1 MDDEAHMTSIYL
13 IRHAEAE
20 GNLFRRA
27 QGHWNGK
34 VTDRGRRQI
43 DALAERFRG
52 VKIDAV
58 YSSDLDRTVATAGAL
73 LRGRELELV
82 TTPRLREINM
92 GVWEGEPWGN
102 ITYRWPEQMYLFNN
116 EPERWF
122 VPGCESFG
130 EVQERMTKVILELAA
145 KHEGG
150 TIAAVSHGMAIKIF
164 LMGAMG
170 VHSGE
175 GEPML
180 HGDNTAVSLLE
191 VEDGRI
197 SVKYYNDNS
206 HLGEGLSTFAQQ
218 RWWRDT
224 KKDDPT
230 SLRFEPLDPQNPGDA
245 EFYTRCYADSW
256 AVAHGSSAGFVPR
269 VYLASARSHSAKDRD
284 CLMKVMYGERP
295 VGVLELDPRRGK
307 DEGCGWISLLYLVPE
322 FRGKGYGVQLIGCA
336 AAYFADRGRSAV
348 RLHVAVTNE
357 AAIGFYRHYGFD
369 ELAVEP
375 GVSSDQLL
383 MERKN

>member
-1 MDDEAHMTSIYL
+1 MTSIYL

-116 EPERWF
+116 EPEKWS

-230 SLRFEPLDPQNPGDA
+230 SLRFEPRDPKHPAYA
-245 EFYTRCYADSW
+245 EIYTRCYADSW

-295 VGVLELDPRRGK
+295 VGVLELDPRRGR

>member
-1 MDDEAHMTSIYL
+1 MTSIYL

-102 ITYRWPEQMYLFNN
+102 VTYRWPEQMYLFNN

-295 VGVLELDPRRGK
+295 VGVLELDPRRGR

>member
-1 MDDEAHMTSIYL
+1 MTSIYL

-130 EVQERMTKVILELAA
+130 KVQERMTKVILELAA

-295 VGVLELDPRRGK
+295 VGVLELDPRRGR

>member
-1 MDDEAHMTSIYL
+1 MS
-13 IRHAEAE
+13 
-20 GNLFRRA
+20 N
-27 QGHWNGK
+27 
-34 VTDRGRRQI
+34 
-43 DALAERFRG
+43 
-52 VKIDAV
+52 
-58 YSSDLDRTVATAGAL
+58 
-73 LRGRELELV
+73 
-82 TTPRLREINM
+82 
-92 GVWEGEPWGN
+92 
-102 ITYRWPEQMYLFNN
+102 
-116 EPERWF
+116 
-122 VPGCESFG
+122 
-130 EVQERMTKVILELAA
+130 
-145 KHEGG
+145 
-150 TIAAVSHGMAIKIF
+150 
-164 LMGAMG
+164 
-170 VHSGE
+170 
-175 GEPML
+175 
-180 HGDNTAVSLLE
+180 
-191 VEDGRI
+191 
-197 SVKYYNDNS
+197 KY
-206 HLGEGLSTFAQQ
+206 
-218 RWWRDT
+218 
-224 KKDDPT
+224 
-230 SLRFEPLDPQNPGDA
+230 DA

-295 VGVLELDPRRGK
+295 VGVLELDPRRGR

>member
-1 MDDEAHMTSIYL
+1 MTSIYL

-295 VGVLELDPRRGK
+295 VGVLELDPRRGR

-375 GVSSDQLL
+375 GVTSDQLL

>member
-1 MDDEAHMTSIYL
+1 MTKVYL

-34 VTDRGRRQI
+34 VTARGYKQI

-52 VKIDAV
+52 EKIDAV

-73 LRGRELELV
+73 LRGRKLTLV

-102 ITYRWPEQMYLFNN
+102 ITYKWPEQMYLFNN
-116 EPERWF
+116 EPEKWS
-122 VPGCESFG
+122 VPGGEGFY
-130 EVQERMTKVILELAA
+130 EVQKRMTEVILELAA
-145 KHEGG
+145 KHDGG

-164 LMGAMG
+164 LMGALG
-170 VHSGE
+170 LHSGDSE
-175 GEPML
+175 AMM
-180 HGDNTAVSLLE
+180 HGDNTSVSLLE
-191 VEDGRI
+191 VEGGRI
-197 SVKYYNDNS
+197 DVKYYNDNS
-206 HLGEGLSTFAQQ
+206 HLGDGLSTFATQ

-230 SLRFEPLDPQNPGDA
+230 SLRFEPLDPRDREDA
-245 EFYTRCYADSW
+245 DFYTRCYADSW
-256 AVAHGSSAGFVPR
+256 AVAHGSSAGFVPK

-284 CLMKVMYGERP
+284 CLMKVMYGDRP

-307 DEGCGWISLLYLVPE
+307 DEGCGWVSLLYLIPE

-336 AAYFADRGRSAV
+336 AAYFSDRGRSAV

-357 AAIGFYRHYGFD
+357 AAIGFYKHYGFE

>member
-1 MDDEAHMTSIYL
+1 MYLNHYSLLKTFGQHTTGLDDEAHMTSIYL

-230 SLRFEPLDPQNPGDA
+230 SLRFEPLDPKNPGYA
-245 EFYTRCYADSW
+245 EF
-256 AVAHGSSAGFVPR
+256 
-269 VYLASARSHSAKDRD
+269 
-284 CLMKVMYGERP
+284 
-295 VGVLELDPRRGK
+295 
-307 DEGCGWISLLYLVPE
+307 
-322 FRGKGYGVQLIGCA
+322 
-336 AAYFADRGRSAV
+336 
-348 RLHVAVTNE
+348 
-357 AAIGFYRHYGFD
+357 
-369 ELAVEP
+369 
-375 GVSSDQLL
+375 
-383 MERKN
+383 

>member
-1 MDDEAHMTSIYL
+1 MTSIYL

-82 TTPRLREINM
+82 TTPRLREINL

-295 VGVLELDPRRGK
+295 VGVLELDPRRGR

>member
-1 MDDEAHMTSIYL
+1 MTSIYL

-43 DALAERFRG
+43 DALAERLRG

-295 VGVLELDPRRGK
+295 VGVLELDPRRGR

>member
-1 MDDEAHMTSIYL
+1 MTSIYL

-197 SVKYYNDNS
+197 GVKYYNDNS

-295 VGVLELDPRRGK
+295 VGVLELDPRRGR

>member
-1 MDDEAHMTSIYL
+1 MTIIYL

-256 AVAHGSSAGFVPR
+256 AVAHGSSAGFEPR

>member
-1 MDDEAHMTSIYL
+1 MTSIYL

-102 ITYRWPEQMYLFNN
+102 ITFRWPEQMYLFNN

-197 SVKYYNDNS
+197 SVKYYNNNS

-295 VGVLELDPRRGK
+295 VGVLELDPRRGR

-375 GVSSDQLL
+375 GVTSDQLL

>member
-1 MDDEAHMTSIYL
+1 MTSIYL

-295 VGVLELDPRRGK
+295 VGVLELDPRRGR

-369 ELAVEP
+369 EMAVEP

>member
-1 MDDEAHMTSIYL
+1 MTSIYL

-82 TTPRLREINM
+82 TTPRLREVNM

-230 SLRFEPLDPQNPGDA
+230 SLRFEPLDPKNPGDA

-295 VGVLELDPRRGK
+295 VGVLELDPRRGR